1 MKLNLIPKHPKI
13 LLYGYGL
20 EGKSSEA
27 WGQKNLDP
35 SVIEIY
41 EDSQSQPPDWEEF
54 DLIIKSPGVPPTSIP
69 ASVWPKVTSN
79 FRLFLENLSEANR
92 EKVIGITGSKGKS
105 TTAKFTKELLA
116 ASGFKSSIIGNFG
129 VPALSVWDEI
139 ETLDFVVAECSS
151 FQLYDLAVSPK
162 YALFLS
168 FFPDHLDWHNTS
180 EIDYFKAKENLW
192 AHQVD
197 GDELFFPDSLP
208 ATVALGLAHGAA
220 HKRPTPAVVSPPVDA
235 YLFPA
240 TSNLQALHFRQN
252 LGTVWALAQALKIEN
267 LESVWQKTAQN
278 FEPIEHRLE
287 GFGEVNGFSFIN
299 DSIAT
304 SPDAT
309 EAGVAWLKADLS
321 ALILDGADTGVGD
334 FNDLVETLKK
344 VAPKTLVVLVKSP
357 IANKFLAVPM
367 ASDLNTV
374 VVQNY
379 EMALDIIFKQRQSGT
394 VLFSPGGKSFNRF
407 DNYTQ
412 RGKFFKNLVLAL
424 NT

>member
-1 MKLNLIPKHPKI
+1 MVMKGFLAI
-13 LLYGYGL
+13 
-20 EGKSSEA
+20 
-27 WGQKNLDP
+27 
-35 SVIEIY
+35 
-41 EDSQSQPPDWEEF
+41 
-54 DLIIKSPGVPPTSIP
+54 
-69 ASVWPKVTSN
+69 
-79 FRLFLENLSEANR
+79 LFLLVSNM
-92 EKVIGITGSKGKS
+92 
-105 TTAKFTKELLA
+105 
-116 ASGFKSSIIGNFG
+116 
-129 VPALSVWDEI
+129 
-139 ETLDFVVAECSS
+139 VVHAE
-151 FQLYDLAVSPK
+151 
-162 YALFLS
+162 
-168 FFPDHLDWHNTS
+168 
-180 EIDYFKAKENLW
+180 
-192 AHQVD
+192 
-197 GDELFFPDSLP
+197 
-208 ATVALGLAHGAA
+208 
-220 HKRPTPAVVSPPVDA
+220 PV
-235 YLFPA
+235 
-240 TSNLQALHFRQN
+240 
-252 LGTVWALAQALKIEN
+252 
-267 LESVWQKTAQN
+267 
-278 FEPIEHRLE
+278 
-287 GFGEVNGFSFIN
+287 FIN